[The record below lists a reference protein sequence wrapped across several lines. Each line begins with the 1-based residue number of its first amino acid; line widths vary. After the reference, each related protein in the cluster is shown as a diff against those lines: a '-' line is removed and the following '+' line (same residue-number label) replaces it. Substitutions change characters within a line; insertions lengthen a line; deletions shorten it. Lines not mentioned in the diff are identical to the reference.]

1 MPRRRFRVGDTH
13 EGCARTPEGPLPQP
27 EARCGRMQAPAHGAT
42 HRPPKGGGD
51 AGPSVGAT
59 VEASVGAAKGHET
72 LATAGAAAGNR
83 EHMRDPLAGTG
94 WLEAVPLLGDG
105 AHLEVFSRAEALRRK
120 GRVVYPPSG
129 QVFAALRATPW
140 DRVRV
145 VVLGQDPYHGEGQA
159 HGLAF
164 SVPEGVPAPRSLRN
178 VFREI
183 ETDLGHASDEGK
195 KRHADALPEKTA
207 AGHDGGGLRPPST
220 DLTRWARQGVLLLN
234 TVLTVEAGQ
243 AHSHARLGW
252 QEVTAAVVEALGRC
266 PRPMA
271 FLLWGRHAAAYG
283 EGLAAHHLVL
293 HAAHPSPLSAS
304 RGFFGCRHFS
314 QVNTWLRARGLDPIE
329 W

>member
-1 MPRRRFRVGDTH
+1 MHAPGNDAGHRPPEGVGDTS
-13 EGCARTPEGPLPQP
+13 Q
-27 EARCGRMQAPAHGAT
+27 
-42 HRPPKGGGD
+42 D
-51 AGPSVGAT
+51 AVEIA
-59 VEASVGAAKGHET
+59 EASVGPYVGSAAGSAAE
-72 LATAGAAAGNR
+72 AAAGATASKGGLVC
-83 EHMRDPLAGTG
+83 DPLAGTG
-94 WLEAVPLLGDG
+94 WLEAVPLLGGG
-105 AHLEVFSRAEALRRK
+105 AHLEVFARAEALR
-120 GRVVYPPSG
+120 GAGQVVYPPSG

-140 DRVRV
+140 DKVRV

-183 ETDLGHASDEGK
+183 EADLGHASDEGK
-195 KRHADALPEKTA
+195 KRHADAQPEKTA
-207 AGHDGGGLRPPST
+207 AGYDVGGLRPPST

-252 QEVTAAVVEALGRC
+252 QDVTAAVVEALGRC
-266 PRPMA
+266 SRPLA

-283 EGLAAHHLVL
+283 EGLASHHLVL

-314 QVNTWLRARGLDPIE
+314 QVNTWLRAQGAAPIE